1 VRLLSNPMVARMLLA
16 LFVSGFVC
24 LAAIVLVR
32 VLRRRLTSAEAL
44 EDTHPDAEQFPL
56 ETFQAVIQDLKL
68 QKHELLSA
76 QQAERRR
83 AKTAENISAAVLSH
97 LASGVMFFSQN
108 GLVRQANGAAKNILG
123 FASPVGMSASEIF
136 RDAVSVSD
144 PRSNLAEVVQ
154 SSLRQH
160 IPELRLQAHYVTPV
174 GARRILEISL
184 TAVRSAS
191 QEVLGA
197 ACLINDQT
205 EAELMQKQQQLRGEM
220 SAEMALALRT
230 SLATISGYAQQ
241 LSTGRDLAQTQQL
254 ASDIISEAAHLNDT
268 IGGFL
273 VGTKAATSSAGA

>member
-1 VRLLSNPMVARMLLA
+1 MRLLSNPMVARILLA
-16 LFVSGFVC
+16 LLVSGFAC

-32 VLRRRLTSAEAL
+32 VLRRKLTSGEAL
-44 EDTHPDAEQFPL
+44 EGTHLDAEQFPL

-144 PRSNLAEVVQ
+144 PRSKLAEVVR
-154 SSLRQH
+154 SSLQQQ
-160 IPELRLQAHYVTPV
+160 IPELSLQVHYVTPV

-191 QEVLGA
+191 HEVLGA

-205 EAELMQKQQQLRGEM
+205 EAEQIQKQQQLRGEM

-241 LSTGRDLAQTQQL
+241 LSSGRDVETRQL

-268 IGGFL
+268 LGGFL
-273 VGTKAATSSAGA
+273 VGTKAATSSVGA

>member
-1 VRLLSNPMVARMLLA
+1 MRLLSNPMVARMLLA
-16 LFVSGFVC
+16 LFVSGFAC
-24 LAAIVLVR
+24 LAAIVLVC
-32 VLRRRLTSAEAL
+32 VLRRKLTSDEAL
-44 EDTHPDAEQFPL
+44 EDMHPDAEQFPL
-56 ETFQAVIQDLKL
+56 HTFQAVIQDLKL

-123 FASPVGMSASEIF
+123 FASPVGMSADEIF

-144 PRSNLAEVVQ
+144 PRSKLSEVVR
-154 SSLRQH
+154 SSLQQQL
-160 IPELRLQAHYVTPV
+160 PELRLRAHYVTPV
-174 GARRILEISL
+174 GARRILEFSL

-220 SAEMALALRT
+220 SA
-230 SLATISGYAQQ
+230 
-241 LSTGRDLAQTQQL
+241 
-254 ASDIISEAAHLNDT
+254 
-268 IGGFL
+268 
-273 VGTKAATSSAGA
+273 